1 MQPVNESTSRSG
13 IGGWLLVLCLLLLV
27 WQPLSIA
34 LVASSALDALAIRG
48 LPLALIMLMRLGVAA
63 VGIAGGLALVKHR
76 PGAVTLAKAA
86 LVLSAAADLIVYS
99 TPYFPSNRL
108 PGTTPLYI
116 AASIAYSAVWIAYL
130 TRSRRV
136 RETY

>member
-1 MQPVNESTSRSG
+1 MKPVNESASRSG
-13 IGGWLLVLCLLLLV
+13 VGGWLLVLCLLLLV

-63 VGIAGGLALVKHR
+63 VGIAGGLALVKRR

-86 LVLSAAADLIVYS
+86 LLLSAAADLVVYT
-99 TPYFPSNRL
+99 TPYFPSNRP
-108 PGTTPLYI
+108 PGTTPFYI

>member
-1 MQPVNESTSRSG
+1 MKPVNEHAPRSG
-13 IGGWLLVLCLLLLV
+13 VGGWLLVLCLLLLV

-63 VGIAGGLALVKHR
+63 VGIAGGLALVKRR

-86 LVLSAAADLIVYS
+86 LVLSAAADLLVYT

-108 PGTTPLYI
+108 PGTTPIYI
-116 AASIAYSAVWIAYL
+116 AASISYSAGWITYL

>member
-1 MQPVNESTSRSG
+1 MKPVNARARRSG
-13 IGGWLLVLCLLLLV
+13 VGGWLLVLCLLLLV

-63 VGIAGGLALVKHR
+63 VGIAGGLALVI
-76 PGAVTLAKAA
+76 
-86 LVLSAAADLIVYS
+86 SAAADLIVYT
-99 TPYFPSNRL
+99 TPYFPSNRV

-116 AASIAYSAVWIAYL
+116 AASIAYSAMWITYL
-130 TRSRRV
+130 ARSRRV

>member
-1 MQPVNESTSRSG
+1 MKPVNAHAGRSG
-13 IGGWLLVLCLLLLV
+13 VGGWLLVLCLLLLV

-34 LVASSALDALAIRG
+34 LVASGALDALAIRG

-63 VGIAGGLALVKHR
+63 VGIAGGLALVKRR
-76 PGAVTLAKAA
+76 PGAVSLAKAA
-86 LVLSAAADLIVYS
+86 LVLSAAADLIVYT
-99 TPYFPSNRL
+99 TPYFPSNRV

-116 AASIAYSAVWIAYL
+116 AASIAYSAFWITYL

>member
-1 MQPVNESTSRSG
+1 MEPVNEHASRSG
-13 IGGWLLVLCLLLLV
+13 VGGWLLVLCLLLLV

-34 LVASSALDALAIRG
+34 LVASSALDALAISG

-63 VGIAGGLALVKHR
+63 VGIAGGLALVKRR

-86 LVLSAAADLIVYS
+86 LVLSAAADLIVYT

-108 PGTTPLYI
+108 PGTTPFYI
-116 AASIAYSAVWIAYL
+116 AASISYSAVWIAYL
-130 TRSRRV
+130 ARSRRV